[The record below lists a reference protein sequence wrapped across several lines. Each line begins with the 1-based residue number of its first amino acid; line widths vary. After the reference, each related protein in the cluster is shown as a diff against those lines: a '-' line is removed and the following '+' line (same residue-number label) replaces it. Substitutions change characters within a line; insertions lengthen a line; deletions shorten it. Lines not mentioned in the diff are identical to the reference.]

1 MYRILLVDDDAK
13 NLKATQTFLR
23 SYGYDVETTTSPLA
37 AIEMVKAEEFALA
50 LLDFQMPEMMGDAL
64 ATMIRQV
71 SPHQQMAM
79 YSCDLTREAVK
90 TSLKAGAVDFIE
102 KSMPTN
108 EFLKAIEGFCNRYE
122 EAFRTIRAGKNKS
135 ENRLLIDSVEMVGQ
149 SKPMADLAL
158 MIKKLAA
165 ASDTSVLI
173 RGESGTGKEMIAR
186 ALHKLSS
193 RASYPFI
200 AINCAAIPKDLLESE
215 LFGHVKGSFTGATD
229 NKEGK
234 FKLANGG
241 TIFLDEIGDMPLE
254 LQAKLLRVIQERVI
268 EPLGSKI
275 SQKIDVRIL
284 SATHRDLDEMAAK
297 KLFREDLIYRL
308 RVVEIEAPTLRS
320 RPEDIEPLVE
330 HFSAK
335 YNKKLG
341 SNKYFQRRTL
351 EYFKRYPWL
360 GNVRELETTIER
372 HIILV
377 STPDNMI
384 RPENIERKFYEAQ
397 PTSFAGLTLGQFR
410 LNHSR
415 QFLGFLEGTVE
426 LAEGNKAE
434 AARRLG
440 IKGNHLNELLKDTR
454 SKIETLQT
462 QV

>member
-13 NLKATQTFLR
+13 NLKATQTFLK
-23 SYGYDVETTTSPLA
+23 SHGYDVETTTSPLT

-71 SPHQQMAM
+71 CPHQQMAM

-102 KSMPTN
+102 KTMPTD

-122 EAFRTIRAGKNKS
+122 EAFRTIRTGKNKS
-135 ENRLLIDSVEMVGQ
+135 ENRLVVESVGMVGQ

-173 RGESGTGKEMIAR
+173 RGESGTGKELIAR

-193 RASYPFI
+193 RAGYPFI

-215 LFGHVKGSFTGATD
+215 LFGHVKGAFTGAAD

-254 LQAKLLRVIQERVI
+254 LQAKLLRVIQERVV
-268 EPLGSKI
+268 EPVGSKV

-284 SATHRDLDEMAAK
+284 SATHKNLDEMAAK

-308 RVVEIEAPTLRS
+308 RVIEVEAPPLRS

-335 YNKKLG
+335 YNKKNG
-341 SNKYFQRRTL
+341 TNKYFQRRTL
-351 EYFKRYPWL
+351 EYFKRFPWP

-397 PTSFAGLTLGQFR
+397 PASFAGLTLGQFR

-415 QFLGFLEGTVE
+415 EFLGFLEGTVE

-440 IKGNHLNELLKDTR
+440 IKSNHLNELLKDTR
-454 SKIETLQT
+454 NKVETLSSAT
-462 QV
+462 